1 MTDNKKN
8 NQQLFERIR
17 FYIADDNDKVCATR
31 GISMA
36 LNQIS
41 KSNQKFLRMLTF
53 VNYDFFFLRREIGKA
68 VAFKREWDRVS

>member
-1 MTDNKKN
+1 MIDKKKD

-41 KSNQKFLRMLTF
+41 NQTKKKKKLH
-53 VNYDFFFLRREIGKA
+53 
-68 VAFKREWDRVS
+68 